1 MLLCTILGFTICPLC
16 GLNTKFI
23 QFSSRYVWWRFEFYS
38 LLRWNTKSCGWW
50 FFFLNFVIHEM
61 EFEILLCSLLY
72 HIVHQMNQLDT
83 SRREFPGKLI
93 KIVKFTLQS
102 EFQLHIYKMKLKLN
116 FISTE
121 TYTYVVYCFKYF
133 VIKFSAIEITFS
145 ISQFHIYY
153 MRKQKHGISSH
164 MQPIKFRWKLN
175 FLRIKFSKFFLQFSP
190 NFHATRGGILRSFET
205 SKENIFQHTTLR
217 THSLNFLML
226 FFTSKQLLRISN
238 SQN

>member
-1 MLLCTILGFTICPLC
+1 MFGGGLSFIHFSDGIL
-16 GLNTKFI
+16 K
-23 QFSSRYVWWRFEFYS
+23 VVVDD
-38 LLRWNTKSCGWW
+38 
-50 FFFLNFVIHEM
+50 FFLNFVIHEM

-72 HIVHQMNQLDT
+72 HSSSNESTRYQQERIPWETDKNREIHSSVWISVTHSQNEIETQFYIHRNVHIRCLLFQIFCYQIFRHRNYI
-83 SRREFPGKLI
+83 FH
-93 KIVKFTLQS
+93 FTIS
-102 EFQLHIYKMKLKLN
+102 HIL
-116 FISTE
+116 
-121 TYTYVVYCFKYF
+121 
-133 VIKFSAIEITFS
+133 
-145 ISQFHIYY
+145 Y